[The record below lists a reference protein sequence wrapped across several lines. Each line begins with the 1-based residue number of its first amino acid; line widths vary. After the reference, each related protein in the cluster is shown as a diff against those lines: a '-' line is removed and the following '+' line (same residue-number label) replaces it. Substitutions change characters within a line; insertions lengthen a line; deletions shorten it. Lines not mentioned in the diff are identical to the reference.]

1 MLRRILAIVAVS
13 VAFAT
18 SLSVCATA
26 HAAAEIDAQ
35 LQEADRLAWLTNWT
49 SALPVYVAAE
59 ARARTS
65 GTPSQLLYAKFG
77 RLRAEMQVHALGD
90 LSDELARDLARPI
103 VVRDH
108 RLRLR
113 GLTAKGD
120 IDLEWDVQAAL
131 RDWQQVRQLAGE
143 LGEKGWENRALGE
156 LGMIA
161 FLKGNTGEATKAVQ
175 HALETATALGDVGGQ
190 LRYLSAIANGLLLAG
205 YSQMALGFTD
215 RALGFAAQHPET
227 GFPFVANSTKVLTLI
242 ELKQYDDAERFAKT
256 AMTQAQTGDRRIKE
270 IELEMML
277 SRIAAARKQPDQAL
291 AYLEQ
296 ARTAAATGQVQRL
309 SADAEEG
316 LAEAH
321 RNRGDLNTAARHAA
335 AAVAATTA
343 AGSRFTL
350 PIRIGIQA
358 EISAAQGHVTT
369 ADRLYDQGTD
379 IVEGIMVN
387 VPSRTAEMRLVGV
400 MSQLYAGHFALAA
413 GPLNDPEKAYRII
426 ERARGRAL
434 ADILRVVP
442 SDDPRAADD
451 ERLRAIAALQL
462 RLMRA
467 RTATERQRLLDE
479 LLEVEQRV
487 TVMLNGGT
495 GARTAAVPRTTDVR
509 VAAVQRTLAP
519 TEVLVEFVLLEPRSY
534 CLAITT
540 HGVQL
545 VPLPGKMR
553 LESLSKRARE
563 ELQAGRGQ
571 ERTAS
576 RELYDALLG
585 PVAAHWR
592 GASRLFVVPD
602 GQLHL
607 LPFDT
612 VISAND
618 QGAGGLSVAVEPS
631 ASVLALLRTKA
642 ETASATRDRP
652 LLAIGGVPYD
662 RMTGSG
668 PAGAAPAGSTITGFF
683 DAAMPAKLPT
693 LPRAESE
700 VRMAADILG
709 PRSVV
714 LVGDAATETALKNED
729 LWRYEVLH
737 LAAHGFA
744 DQKFPERA
752 AIVLLS
758 DLGAGEDGLLQPREI
773 ARLGLRARLVVLSA
787 CETAVGPTIGQ
798 EGVLNVARAFL
809 VGGASSVMMTLWP
822 VSDAISAALMRQ
834 FYDHL
839 VRGDD
844 VSESLRASKRAVV
857 ERFGPES
864 VATVAAFQI
873 VGDGAQR
880 LGSPR
885 SASQTVGVR

>member
-1 MLRRILAIVAVS
+1 MSRPKRGHERPALRRS
-13 VAFAT
+13 CSMQ
-18 SLSVCATA
+18 SLEGCA
-26 HAAAEIDAQ
+26 
-35 LQEADRLAWLTNWT
+35 R
-49 SALPVYVAAE
+49 
-59 ARARTS
+59 RC
-65 GTPSQLLYAKFG
+65 K
-77 RLRAEMQVHALGD
+77 VHALGD
-90 LSDELARDLARPI
+90 LSDEIARDLRRPV
-103 VVRDH
+103 VVRDD

-113 GLTAKGD
+113 ALTAKGD

-143 LGEKGWENRALGE
+143 LGEKGWQNRAIGE

-175 HALETATALGDVGGQ
+175 QALETARALGDVGGE

-242 ELKQYDDAERFAKT
+242 ELKQYDEAERFAKT

-277 SRIAAARKQPDQAL
+277 SRIADARKQPDQAL

-309 SADAEEG
+309 LADAEEG
-316 LAEAH
+316 LAEAY
-321 RNRGDLNTAARHAA
+321 RNRGDLNTAARHAV

-358 EISAAQGHVTT
+358 EVAAAQGRVTT

-442 SDDPRAADD
+442 SDDPHAADD

-467 RTATERQRLLDE
+467 QTATERQRLLDE

-495 GARTAAVPRTTDVR
+495 GGRTAAVPRTTDVR

-534 CLAITT
+534 CLVITT

-553 LESLSKRARE
+553 LENLSKRARE
-563 ELQAGRGQ
+563 ELQAGRGP

-576 RELYDALLG
+576 LELYDALLG

-592 GASRLFVVPD
+592 RASRLFVVPD

-612 VISAND
+612 VIAAND
-618 QGAGGLSVAVEPS
+618 QGAGGLSVAVVPS

-642 ETASATRDRP
+642 EMASATRDRP

-662 RMTGSG
+662 RMTGPG
-668 PAGAAPAGSTITGFF
+668 PAGAAPAGRAITGFF
-683 DAAMPAKLPT
+683 DAAMPAKLPA
-693 LPRAESE
+693 LPRAEAE

-714 LVGDAATETALKNED
+714 LVGDAATETALKSED
-729 LWRYEVLH
+729 LSRYEVLH

-839 VRGDD
+839 VRGND
-844 VSESLRASKRAVV
+844 VSESLRASKRAVLD
-857 ERFGPES
+857 RFGPES
-864 VATVAAFQI
+864 MTTVAAFQI

-880 LGSPR
+880 I
-885 SASQTVGVR
+885 A